1 MTNYA
6 FGRSNPSPAQARP
19 VGFKPS
25 ALLATGLLVMS
36 LALACLVLPSAGAVA
51 QEQPAVA
58 NTVGTAPDGSKT
70 HGGQEATK
78 DDMGKYTMSDGTP
91 TYRIAPDG
99 TMDWFAYSGY
109 RRYHAECHVCHGP
122 DGMGSSYAPALANS
136 LKTLSYE
143 QFTEVVV
150 NGKKTV
156 GVGTADQV
164 MPAFGENLNVMCYLD
179 DLYVY
184 LKARAD
190 GALDRT
196 RPSKREDKTKA
207 YGDNENQC
215 FGRK

>member
-1 MTNYA
+1 MTISV
-6 FGRSNPSPAQARP
+6 FGRSNPSPARARLA
-19 VGFKPS
+19 GSAPS
-25 ALLATGLLVMS
+25 ALLAIAPLVIC
-36 LALACLVLPSAGAVA
+36 LALSPVAAQA
-51 QEQPAVA
+51 QEQPAA
-58 NTVGTAPDGSKT
+58 PNTVGTAPDGSKT

-78 DDMGKYTMSDGTP
+78 DDLGKYTLPDGSPTYHITSDGTL
-91 TYRIAPDG
+91 
-99 TMDWFAYSGY
+99 DWYAYSGY

-122 DGMGSSYAPALANS
+122 DGMGSTYAPALANS
-136 LKTLSYE
+136 LKNLTYE
-143 QFTEVVV
+143 QFTEIVV

-190 GALDRT
+190 GAMDRT

-215 FGRK
+215 FGRN

>member
-1 MTNYA
+1 
-6 FGRSNPSPAQARP
+6 
-19 VGFKPS
+19 
-25 ALLATGLLVMS
+25 MS